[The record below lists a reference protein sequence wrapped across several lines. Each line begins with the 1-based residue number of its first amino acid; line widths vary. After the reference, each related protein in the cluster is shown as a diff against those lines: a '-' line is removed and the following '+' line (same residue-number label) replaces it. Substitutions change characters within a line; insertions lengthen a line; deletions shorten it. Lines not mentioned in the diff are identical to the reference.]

1 MHGAHNHQSQSDAA
15 QVVLVG
21 ISGRLTEVALQENLI
36 LQDNAMGYETD
47 GCYHQKSF
55 TSNLILSLLRTFRK
69 I

>member
-36 LQDNAMGYETD
+36 LQDNAMHGVRNRRVLPSEKFY
-47 GCYHQKSF
+47 K
-55 TSNLILSLLRTFRK
+55 
-69 I
+69 